1 MEDQEEKEGNGLIA
15 NVVQLIILFWSL
27 GVISWSYFNPNPTR
41 QIDTTFAAGLLSAVS
56 AQFGLNIK
64 KGGNGDKKKLQGKV
78 NIVDNKNNKVCIK
91 LKNYFFSYFFFRY
104 LFKRAMSTKSRHRLK
119 VWLMAAIRR
128 QNGLVR
134 PIR

>member
-1 MEDQEEKEGNGLIA
+1 MEEQDEKEGNGLIA

-64 KGGNGDKKKLQGKV
+64 KGNKGNNGNNGKAPK
-78 NIVDNKNNKVCIK
+78 IVDNKDKTEN
-91 LKNYFFSYFFFRY
+91 
-104 LFKRAMSTKSRHRLK
+104 
-119 VWLMAAIRR
+119 
-128 QNGLVR
+128 Q
-134 PIR
+134 